1 MTVSLMHKPVAVTG
15 ATGFVGR
22 TIVRE
27 LVRRGYAVRALVRS
41 ERKAQEV
48 LPMDSGTIT
57 LVQGDVAST
66 QSLDALMQ
74 GAGSV
79 MHLIG
84 IIREVRLPGGQAATF
99 KRLHV
104 DATRDVLAAT
114 ARAGIKRYIHMSAV
128 NARPDSKAEYS
139 KTKWDAEV
147 LVRRSST
154 EAGLDW
160 TIFRPGLIHGH
171 EGEFINLARDLA
183 IGDSAPWLVMP
194 YFARFIDHLDE
205 GVIAPRL
212 SLESAKLQPVFVED
226 VALAFAEALSRPQT
240 IGEIYTLLGSETL
253 NWQKVMEYLRDTLPQ
268 TDKRLPAIPVP
279 GEHAA
284 IIATIAKFVGLGS
297 LLPFDAG
304 QAHMATEDQHGDLY
318 KVQSHLGL
326 SPRPFRETVKQYA
339 GLMPQ
344 RT

>member
-1 MTVSLMHKPVAVTG
+1 MNRPVAVTG

-27 LVRRGYAVRALVRS
+27 LVRRGCSVRALVRD
-41 ERKAQEV
+41 ERKARKV
-48 LPMDSGTIT
+48 LPISSGQIT
-57 LVQGDVAST
+57 LVSGDVSSPQALET
-66 QSLDALMQ
+66 LMQ

-99 KRLHV
+99 KKLHV
-104 DATRDVLAAT
+104 DATRDVLAA
-114 ARAGIKRYIHMSAV
+114 ASKAGIRRYIHMSAV

-139 KTKWDAEV
+139 KTKWDAEI
-147 LVRRSST
+147 LVRESD
-154 EAGLDW
+154 LDW

-171 EGEFINLARDLA
+171 EGEFIQLARELA

-212 SLESAKLQPVFVED
+212 SLESAKLQPVYVED
-226 VALAFAEALSRPQT
+226 VALAFAEALTRPQS

-253 NWQKVMEYLRDTLPQ
+253 DWQRVMEYLRDTLPQ
-268 TDKRLPAIPVP
+268 TDKRLPAVPVP

-284 IIATIAKFVGLGS
+284 IIATVAKFIGLGG

-304 QAHMATEDQHGDLY
+304 QATMATEDQHGDLY
-318 KVQSHLGL
+318 KVQSQLGL
-326 SPRPFRETVKQYA
+326 SPRPFREIVKQYA

-344 RT
+344 RA